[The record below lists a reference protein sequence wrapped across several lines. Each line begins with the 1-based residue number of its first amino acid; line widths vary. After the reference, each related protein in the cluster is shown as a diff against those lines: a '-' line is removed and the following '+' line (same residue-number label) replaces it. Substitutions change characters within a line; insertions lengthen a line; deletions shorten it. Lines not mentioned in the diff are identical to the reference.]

1 MKKQNRF
8 HQFAKNCLKITAL
21 LVWGASGVVWAYDE
35 DYLDVSKLRSFDG
48 ERIFDGEII
57 EGTCEV
63 SMESANRIVTLP
75 DVSVHLLRKSGDT
88 AGDTAFSI
96 SLVNC
101 LEINY
106 KKVALRFR
114 NLSFPPN
121 ILYNDLY
128 KGQNSKEPNVGV
140 EIIKP
145 DGTPITLTGGTDN
158 EKAQGTGVGNVQPR
172 FDYVARY
179 YAFAPAKVGNVQAT
193 MNFEILYQ

>member
-21 LVWGASGVVWAYDE
+21 LVWGASGVVWAE
-35 DYLDVSKLRSFDG
+35 AIKAPNPPDG
-48 ERIFDGEII
+48 VRAFEGEIL
-57 EGTCEV
+57 EGTCEIA
-63 SMESANRIVTLP
+63 MESEDRTVTLP

-145 DGTPITLTGGTDN
+145 DGTPITLTGGVDD

-179 YAFAPAKVGNVQAT
+179 YAFERAKAGNVQAT
-193 MNFEILYQ
+193 MHFEISYQ